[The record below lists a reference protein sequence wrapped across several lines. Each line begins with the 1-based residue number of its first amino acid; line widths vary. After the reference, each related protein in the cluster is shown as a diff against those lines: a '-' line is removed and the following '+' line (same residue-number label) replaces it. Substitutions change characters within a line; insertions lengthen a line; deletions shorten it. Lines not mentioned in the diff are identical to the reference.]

1 MGKELLLLHLHL
13 MHDWKKD
20 SAVYQVKLHVSNISS
35 VFQHLML
42 LFLFLTQN
50 SDSEKGI
57 ERSSF
62 KEIPQNR
69 EVLKKQN
76 VNFPHETKDAVL
88 KSWHWFVKSLHDIS
102 GLIFYHLSPQLN
114 AVVVESP
121 QHTDSVLPLL
131 FDLQVKEDFDHRII
145 EWLEV
150 EWSSRIIKFQPPA
163 TGRVANC

>member
-1 MGKELLLLHLHL
+1 MPVFLA
-13 MHDWKKD
+13 KKKKKKKASEFD
-20 SAVYQVKLHVSNISS
+20 REQQGRLSALI
-35 VFQHLML
+35 
-42 LFLFLTQN
+42 FLFLTQN

-114 AVVVESP
+114 AVAP

-150 EWSSRIIKFQPPA
+150 EWSSRIIKFQPPF
-163 TGRVANC
+163 TGKETHSKSIGN

>member
-1 MGKELLLLHLHL
+1 MPVFLA
-13 MHDWKKD
+13 KKKKKKKASEFD
-20 SAVYQVKLHVSNISS
+20 REQQGRLSALI
-35 VFQHLML
+35 
-42 LFLFLTQN
+42 FLFLTQN

-121 QHTDSVLPLL
+121 QYTDSVLP
-131 FDLQVKEDFDHRII
+131 
-145 EWLEV
+145 
-150 EWSSRIIKFQPPA
+150 
-163 TGRVANC
+163 